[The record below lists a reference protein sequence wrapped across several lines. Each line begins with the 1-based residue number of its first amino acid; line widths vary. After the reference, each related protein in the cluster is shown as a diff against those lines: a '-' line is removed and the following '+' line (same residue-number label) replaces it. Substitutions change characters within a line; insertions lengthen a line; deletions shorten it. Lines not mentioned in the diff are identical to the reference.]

1 MMKNYSLFPEFL
13 MRTPTLPVS
22 DLWDQLAAKDT
33 SEQWTASLMSV
44 FQNPKMQEALFIGSP
59 NLHQRCLEWLKGEIS
74 DAKERRKLEQSLLRY
89 YSRMHTRC
97 TPFGLFAACSMG
109 TWAKETKAELKP
121 LPHMTRNTRLDMHY
135 LCALA
140 QQLEKDPALRPFLTY
155 YPNSSIYAF
164 GQKLRYVEYIYKDGV
179 RHHQITGVE
188 SNDYLARLLE
198 AAKDGAS
205 FEQLVGAITDEE
217 VTKEEAIPFIHD
229 VINSQVLVSELEP
242 AITGDDLLEQML
254 EKLQRIQDQAPQDS
268 LQQIIDL
275 LGKVWRLLMD
285 LDRNPEQ
292 NHFEV
297 YGKITALLDQLQIPY
312 DIKKL
317 FQVDMGRKA
326 ESLQLQN
333 RLAGS
338 IRRGLEVLN
347 RLNSRKMVSQSN
359 LRKFQDAFSQRYE
372 TKEMPLL
379 QVLDNESG
387 IGYRQSTGPG
397 DTHPMIDDIQVQH
410 GSDAAQSFQMEK
422 QEIFLLKKLVEAT
435 KDGKYEVTLE
445 EEEIRKFPVG
455 WNDMPD
461 TFSVMGSVIG
471 KGDGGEGQERVFI
484 KNAGNSSAA
493 NLLGRFTHLDRDIDQ
508 FTRKITAHEHG
519 LHEDLIFAEI
529 VHLPEARLGNVLMRT
544 QVRPYEISFL
554 AQASVDRDHQIS
566 LQDLYLSVQEDRLVL
581 RSKSRNKEII
591 PRMSTAHNY
600 SMSSLPVYQFLCD
613 LQFQQLPGSRFADQ
627 VDWVAG
633 DVVDLQH
640 RQILRGL
647 VFDWGP
653 MSSHFRFLPRVTFQN
668 LILHRATWNLAK
680 ADFETLLKTTPD
692 DRAKKTHQW
701 RERYHVPRH
710 ILISDFDNELYIDL
724 AHPAYQEMFVSIL
737 KKRPSVTLVEFL
749 FDPEKA
755 VVKDTDGETYTNE
768 FIMAFG
774 RKAGK
779 VGVQSRAF
787 REKKPQL
794 QRSFQPGS
802 EWLYFKV
809 YAGARASDELLSNVT
824 LELVEKLK
832 AEGLIDHWFFIRY
845 ADPDLH
851 FRLRFH
857 LQDVAHIGRVIQ
869 LANAHFE
876 AAIHNRRIWKVQL
889 DTYEREVERYGIT
902 SMELSEQLFYHDSE
916 ACLRFLH
923 EAQDYEDPELLR
935 WYYAMINIH
944 LFLND
949 FQLDLEA
956 KSQLM
961 TSLQTSFAIEFN
973 AKNKHSAKQLSEKYR
988 DHREAIDEIVQG
1000 RLEGFPEEL
1009 LAILQ
1014 QKSAA
1019 SASACQDILALEAEG
1034 ELYVSRHSL
1043 LSSHIHMI
1051 MNRLFRTQQRK
1062 YELVIYDMLARA
1074 YRSAVARVGKGD
1086 MTHRLKAAPFRRHT
1100 RLTL

>member
-1 MMKNYSLFPEFL
+1 MKNYSLFSEFL
-13 MRTPTLPVS
+13 MRTPTLPLS
-22 DLWDQLAAKDT
+22 DLWDQLATND
-33 SEQWTASLMSV
+33 SSDQWSVSLMAV
-44 FQNPKMQEALFIGSP
+44 FQDPKVQEALFIGSP
-59 NLHQRCLEWLKGEIS
+59 NLHQRCLEWLRGEIS
-74 DAKERRKLEQSLLRY
+74 DDKERRKLEQSLLRY

-109 TWAKETKAELKP
+109 SWAKETKAELKP

-285 LDRNPEQ
+285 LDRNPEDD
-292 NHFEV
+292 HFTA
-297 YGKITALLDQLQIPY
+297 YGKIKALLDQLGIPY

-326 ESLQLQN
+326 KHLHLQN

-338 IRRGLEVLN
+338 VRRGLEVLN
-347 RLNSRKMVSQSN
+347 RLNSRKMVANSN
-359 LRKFQDAFSQRYE
+359 LRSFQDAFFQRYE

-387 IGYRQSTGPG
+387 IGYQQSVGPG
-397 DTHPMIDDIQVQH
+397 DTHPMIDDIQVHQ
-410 GSDAAQSFQMEK
+410 GSDSAQSFQMEK

-435 KDGKYEVTLE
+435 KNGAFEVTLE

-455 WNDMPD
+455 WSDMPD
-461 TFSVMGSVIG
+461 TISVMGSVIG
-471 KGDGGEGQERVFI
+471 KEDEEEGLERILI
-484 KNAGNSSAA
+484 KSAGNSSAA
-493 NLLGRFTHLDRDIDQ
+493 NLMGRFTHLDPEIDR
-508 FTRKITAHEHG
+508 FTRKITAHEHD

-529 VHLPEARLGNVLMRT
+529 VHLPESRIGNILMRT
-544 QVRPYEISFL
+544 QVRPYEIPFL
-554 AQASVDRDHQIS
+554 AQASVEREHQIS

-633 DVVDLQH
+633 DVVDLRHQ
-640 RQILRGL
+640 QILPGL
-647 VFDWGP
+647 GFDWGP
-653 MSSHFRFLPRVTFQN
+653 MASHFRFLPRVTFQN
-668 LILHRATWNLAK
+668 LILHRAKWNLAK
-680 ADFETLLKTTPD
+680 ADYEALIKLFPAQ
-692 DRAKKTHQW
+692 RAEGIRAW
-701 RERYHVPRH
+701 REQFQMPQHV
-710 ILISDFDNELYIDL
+710 LIADFDNELFIDL
-724 AHPAYQEMFVSIL
+724 EHPAYQEMFISTL
-737 KKRPSVTLVEFL
+737 KKRPNVTLVEFL

-755 VVKDTDGETYTNE
+755 VVRDSAGESYTNE
-768 FIMAFG
+768 FVMAFG

-779 VGVQSRAF
+779 VRIQSRAF
-787 REKKPQL
+787 REEKPQL

-802 EWLYFKV
+802 EWLYYKI

-857 LQDVAHIGRVIQ
+857 LQDVAHSGRIIQ

-876 AAIHNRRIWKVQL
+876 AAIHSRRIWKVQL

-902 SMELSEQLFYHDSE
+902 SMELSEQLSYRDSE

-944 LFLND
+944 MFLD
-949 FQLDLEA
+949 AFQLDLEA
-956 KSQLM
+956 KTQLM
-961 TSLQTSFAIEFN
+961 SSLQNSFAIEFN
-973 AKNKHSAKQLSEKYR
+973 AKNKQSAKQLSEKYR
-988 DHREAIDEIVQG
+988 DHREAIDDIVQG

-1019 SASACQDILALEAEG
+1019 ITPACQEILTLEAADD
-1034 ELYVSRHSL
+1034 LYVSRHGL

-1051 MNRLFRTQQRK
+1051 MNRLFRSQQRK
-1062 YELVIYDMLARA
+1062 YELIIYDMLARA
-1074 YRSAVARVGKGD
+1074 YRSALARVGKG
-1086 MTHRLKAAPFRRHT
+1086 
-1100 RLTL
+1100 